1 MPPAGQTGGSEEICV
16 ISNELLSTLTA
27 DQAPKAVSEYEE
39 SGFTDDDV
47 TTLRIDFQ
55 NILKIDNLISFK
67 NLTKLQLDNNLIE
80 AIEGLGHLT
89 QLQWLDL
96 SFNNIEKIEGLD
108 TLVHLTDLSLHH
120 NQIHKLEGMD
130 KLTKL
135 DVLSIGDNQLETLE
149 GAPVLYL
156 RQFKKLRSINM
167 SGNAMC
173 DDPNYEAY
181 VVAFL
186 PNLRY
191 VDWRRIS
198 DETRTQAEIQYQNE
212 LSIVRIKEQ
221 DEEEAEKLLSE
232 KEAKAQVYIDACVP
246 NMYGSTLFEG
256 TLDSEIPKLFPIP
269 GIEEAVNAFKDIFN
283 ENVDAIGNG
292 GLANAKVRRE
302 EREMFFQA
310 MEAGLEENRAKG
322 SVEVDN
328 FIEKMNV
335 LKMELG
341 NEHLQGALMFD
352 KLQHA
357 KDDLHKLKYNLMEIE
372 IGLVASIEESI
383 SLFDRSYA
391 ELVSKAVEEVQE
403 RTSKIREAEDSMFK
417 QVSDIAVAFLDKQT
431 KGEVTEGVEVT
442 DDLLMLLRDKT
453 TLTAV
458 MVNAHDCHMMKMDED
473 EESVTSMVRNEYNG
487 LMSKQADHESLRNRN
502 RIAEICN
509 FFDTNQ
515 DELEKHMDE
524 V

>member
-1 MPPAGQTGGSEEICV
+1 M
-16 ISNELLSTLTA
+16 
-27 DQAPKAVSEYEE
+27 
-39 SGFTDDDV
+39 
-47 TTLRIDFQ
+47 
-55 NILKIDNLISFK
+55 KIDNLISFK

-80 AIEGLGHLT
+80 AIEGLDHLT

-108 TLVHLTDLSLHH
+108 TLVNLTDLSLHH
-120 NQIHKLEGMD
+120 NQISKLEGMD
-130 KLTKL
+130 TLTKL
-135 DVLSIGDNQLETLE
+135 DVLSIGDNQLQSLE

-156 RQFKKLRSINM
+156 RQFKNLRSINM

-173 DDPNYEAY
+173 DDPNYGSY

-198 DETRTQAEIQYQNE
+198 DETRSQAEIQYQNE
-212 LSIVRIKEQ
+212 LSIVRIKES
-221 DEEEAEKLLSE
+221 DEEDEEKVEVE
-232 KEAKAQVYIDACVP
+232 KQAKAKTYRDACVP
-246 NMYGSTLFEG
+246 GMYDGALFEE

-269 GIEEAVNAFKDIFN
+269 GVEEAVSAFRDIFN
-283 ENVDAIGNG
+283 ENVEAIGTQ
-292 GLANAKVRRE
+292 GLENAKVRRE
-302 EREMFFQA
+302 EREMFFEA
-310 MEAGLEENRAKG
+310 MEVGLKENRAKG
-322 SVEVDN
+322 SVHVDD

-341 NEHLQGALMFD
+341 NENLQGALMFD
-352 KLQHA
+352 KLQHM
-357 KDDLHKLKYNLMEIE
+357 KDNLHTLKYDLMEIE

-391 ELVSKAVEEVQE
+391 ELVSKATEEVQE
-403 RTSKIREAEDSMFK
+403 RMSKIREAEDAMFK

-453 TLTAV
+453 TLTAAV
-458 MVNAHDCHMMKMDED
+458 VGAHDTHMMKMDEKED
-473 EESVTSMVRNEYNG
+473 EVTTMVRGEYNA
-487 LMSKQADHESLRNRN
+487 LMTKQADHEAIRNRN

-515 DELEKHMDE
+515 EELDKHMDE